1 MNAPRIARREVN
13 GWLVL
18 DKPAGLTS
26 TAAVAILKR
35 LFRAKK
41 VGHAGTLDPL
51 ASGILPIAFGE
62 ATKTVSYVMDGRKV
76 YRFKVRW
83 GIETD
88 TDDAEGKAVATSDN
102 RPSPEMTRA
111 ILANFTGTIEQTPP
125 RYSALKIGGERAYD
139 LARGGED
146 VLLASRPVEIHQ
158 LHVVEDTDADHTVF
172 EAECGKGTYVR
183 ALARDFGRTLG
194 CLGHVCELRRTEVGA
209 FTELES
215 VALEAIEQH
224 AQADASALDAML
236 LPVASGLHAIPAINL
251 GQDDASKLA
260 RGQAVLLR
268 GRDAPV
274 MEGMVSVSTQGA
286 LVALA
291 EVEQGFLKP
300 KRIFQIPR

>member
-88 TDDAEGKAVATSDN
+88 TDDAEGKVERGAHVRLIRDNVVVHEGKLSTLKRFKDEVREVA
-102 RPSPEMTRA
+102 A
-111 ILANFTGTIEQTPP
+111 GQ
-125 RYSALKIGGERAYD
+125 
-139 LARGGED
+139 
-146 VLLASRPVEIHQ
+146 
-158 LHVVEDTDADHTVF
+158 
-172 EAECGKGTYVR
+172 ECGMSFEKYEDMR
-183 ALARDFGRTLG
+183 
-194 CLGHVCELRRTEVGA
+194 VGDVI
-209 FTELES
+209 ECYR
-215 VALEAIEQH
+215 VEAIQR
-224 AQADASALDAML
+224 SL
-236 LPVASGLHAIPAINL
+236 
-251 GQDDASKLA
+251 
-260 RGQAVLLR
+260 
-268 GRDAPV
+268 
-274 MEGMVSVSTQGA
+274 
-286 LVALA
+286 
-291 EVEQGFLKP
+291 
-300 KRIFQIPR
+300 